1 MRYLLLILLLFTS
14 CRKQTESYFWYY
26 QVETNS
32 DNVEATYRMLDGTYK
47 TQRVFNGWIYGWGST
62 SLNVKYYI
70 KLTNKSQFGGF
81 MLARIIRDSD
91 TLDIAVSDT
100 VTKLPR

>member
-1 MRYLLLILLLFTS
+1 MKYLLLIFLLFTS
-14 CRKQTESYFWYY
+14 CRKSTESYFWYY
-26 QVETNS
+26 QIETNS
-32 DNVEATYRMLDGTYK
+32 SNVEATYRMIDGTYK
-47 TQRVFNGWIYGWGST
+47 TQRVFSGWIYGWGST
-62 SLNVKYYI
+62 SLDEKYYI

-100 VTKLPR
+100 VTILKR